1 MVEKMVKGRQQCKF
15 EALNLESTE
24 SVSIRPLQ
32 FSVNGGFGA
41 EFNLSPLFSI
51 YAEPGVGYYFDN
63 GSSIPTYYQDK
74 PFSFNLNL
82 GLRFN
87 IK

>member
-1 MVEKMVKGRQQCKF
+1 VGKNQER
-15 EALNLESTE
+15 TE

-32 FSVNGGFGA
+32 LSVNGALGV
-41 EFNLSPLFSI
+41 EFNLSHLFSI
-51 YAEPGVGYYFDN
+51 YAEPGMGYYFDN

-74 PFSFNLNL
+74 PFNFNLNL